1 MTIKKILFAFLFA
14 FCSSQIYSQNAFRV
28 SVSTIITNN
37 TLDEAYQECLN
48 LFNIEPIISNTEDK
62 KTTGLGFACMGGNI
76 TFGKNNLNGKIEGVI
91 IYTRD
96 NIETKWLN
104 DITSSYFHDDNMG
117 ILINNF
123 NRMPCEGFYG
133 YGENPPF
140 FLNIGEKT
148 ICMNIP
154 IKL

>member
-1 MTIKKILFAFLFA
+1 
-14 FCSSQIYSQNAFRV
+14 
-28 SVSTIITNN
+28 
-37 TLDEAYQECLN
+37 
-48 LFNIEPIISNTEDK
+48 
-62 KTTGLGFACMGGNI
+62 MGGNI

-148 ICMNIP
+148 MCMNIP